1 MAFYTLLL
9 FVLFNFSQRYG
20 YVLFFKCRNV
30 SDQKESKGIVSIL
43 RKTIGIAIIIIMRN
57 TIKHNNNNGNIQ
69 YNKSVLMI
77 IIIIYLSKD
86 RQMLDGESAV
96 PNKSTPP
103 GRDNLVR
110 DKF

>member
-1 MAFYTLLL
+1 MSRRLR
-9 FVLFNFSQRYG
+9 SEGKQR
-20 YVLFFKCRNV
+20 L
-30 SDQKESKGIVSIL
+30 VSIL

-57 TIKHNNNNGNIQ
+57 TIKHNNNNGSIQ
-69 YNKSVLMI
+69 YNIKECS
-77 IIIIYLSKD
+77 YDYHYCLSFKGH
-86 RQMLDGESAV
+86 QMQDGESAV